1 MALAP
6 DTQFALPLLASS
18 GGSAVN
24 VDFDALFVVQM
35 LLFMTLVV
43 ALKPLLFDPV
53 LKVFEER
60 EKRTDGAREEARQM
74 QRKAGELLVQY
85 EAELKRIGEVA
96 AQERDRIR
104 AETAKLEAQILSEA
118 RDATSKTIDQGRRQI
133 AQQVEQ
139 IRFDLGKRSEQ
150 LARDLA
156 TRALGREL

>member
-1 MALAP
+1 M
-6 DTQFALPLLASS
+6 
-18 GGSAVN
+18 
-24 VDFDALFVVQM
+24 DFDALFVVQM

-74 QRKAGELLVQY
+74 QREAGELLVQY
-85 EAELKRIGEVA
+85 ETELKRIGEVA

-104 AETAKLEAQILSEA
+104 AETAKLEAQILTEA
-118 RDATSKTIDQGRRQI
+118 REATSKIIDQGRKQI
-133 AQQVEQ
+133 ASQVDQ

-150 LARDLA
+150 LAREIA
-156 TRALGREL
+156 AQALGRELG